1 MLTECAWTHACPQ
14 ICEEGVVPDL
24 LHVFP
29 VSHNSALDGVIQ
41 SEDVPLGLG
50 LMSNVGILL
59 SIYLVLLTGT
69 THDRWE
75 DSPVGG
81 TFWQKWERKY
91 IRHKRTKID

>member
-50 LMSNVGILL
+50 LISDVEVLEKQH
-59 SIYLVLLTGT
+59 LVLLTQALTRT
-69 THDRWE
+69 T
-75 DSPVGG
+75 
-81 TFWQKWERKY
+81 Y
-91 IRHKRTKID
+91 Y